1 MSNLTRIDLI
11 CKKATYP
18 ENEISLYH
26 GNKRKLSTT
35 KKNISGR
42 NINQANCFRSKSKY
56 IKIIGYFPLPSQPK
70 TYLSNDSI

>member
-35 KKNISGR
+35 IYIYIYIYPEETLTKPTVLEA
-42 NINQANCFRSKSKY
+42 NQN
-56 IKIIGYFPLPSQPK
+56 
-70 TYLSNDSI
+70 T